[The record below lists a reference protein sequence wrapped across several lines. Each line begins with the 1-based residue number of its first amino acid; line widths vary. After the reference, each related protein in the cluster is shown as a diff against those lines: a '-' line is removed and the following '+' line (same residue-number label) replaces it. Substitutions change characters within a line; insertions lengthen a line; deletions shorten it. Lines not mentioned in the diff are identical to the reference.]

1 MYQEDGGSVIRRGSR
16 CRGPRWRLFSFVSST
31 YGRYYLNFVRAALR
45 VLSAGNRRRQS
56 TMTDSCAN
64 EDRYVPVPHTA
75 ADTARLLADPA
86 IKAAYD
92 EMADEF
98 AALRARLEENQPG
111 PIGCNGCS
119 R

>member
-1 MYQEDGGSVIRRGSR
+1 
-16 CRGPRWRLFSFVSST
+16 
-31 YGRYYLNFVRAALR
+31 
-45 VLSAGNRRRQS
+45 
-56 TMTDSCAN
+56 MTDSCAN
-64 EDRYVPVPHTA
+64 EDRYVPVPHTV

-98 AALRARLEENQPG
+98 AALCARLEQNQPG